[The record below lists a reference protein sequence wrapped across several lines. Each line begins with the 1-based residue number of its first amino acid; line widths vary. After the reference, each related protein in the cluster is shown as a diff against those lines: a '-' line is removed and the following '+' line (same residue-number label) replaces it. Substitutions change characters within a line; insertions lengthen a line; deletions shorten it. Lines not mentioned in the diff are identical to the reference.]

1 MLRAQTVDSDKA
13 ELSIQARKQAI
24 FGENIEK
31 KGCESRYFIYIT
43 AVTAVYSPCQHH

>member
-24 FGENIEK
+24 LGKNDEK
-31 KGCESRYFIYIT
+31 KDAKADILCIL
-43 AVTAVYSPCQHH
+43 QQ